1 MASSTI
7 VQILH
12 AARTRIVAYGMAG
25 LSLRAVV
32 QDTESSLGSLH
43 YRIGDKGALIG
54 MLVAEETG
62 ERHRMAQSWA
72 PRAASLDLAVPET
85 LAALIAAWL
94 DEAATLRRDHA
105 VAGCELML
113 EATIDLATRAGMGN
127 MLGAED
133 DFWTGLL
140 RRSFGEDAALFG
152 RAIAGYCRDELPF
165 TLAASGHPDYR
176 LLRTATITRLAA
188 RFRGPASGIA
198 AHFEALVDRCGA
210 PRDTAV
216 LPVDLPQ
223 GSRKAELAGFAAAL
237 IAERGIAALSHR
249 TVAAR
254 AGIANSNVAHYF
266 RTHDDLLRGGMGAL
280 ILGMRSELTPGAPQQ
295 RAARGDALLRA
306 THSVALT
313 ALRDARLI
321 PFALDMRRRRAEN
334 VRAEIGAAIGGTA
347 GLDDA
352 ATQAVV
358 VTLVGARLGT
368 LAWGDDAPA
377 SIDIEQL
384 ARLHAGN

>member
-1 MASSTI
+1 MASSSI

-12 AARTRIVAYGMAG
+12 AARTRIVARGMAG
-25 LSLRAVV
+25 LSLRAIV
-32 QDTESSLGSLH
+32 QDAESSLGSLH

-54 MLVAEETG
+54 MLAAEEAD
-62 ERHRMAQSWA
+62 ERRRMAATWG
-72 PRAASLDLAVPET
+72 PRAAAVDLSVPDT

-113 EATIDLATRAGMGN
+113 EATIDLATRTGMDD

-133 DFWTGLL
+133 DFWIGLL
-140 RRSFGEDAALFG
+140 RPAVGEDATLFG

-165 TLAASGHPDYR
+165 TLVASGHPDYR
-176 LLRTATITRLAA
+176 LLRAATIARLAA
-188 RFRGPASGIA
+188 RFRAPASGIA
-198 AHFEALVDRCGA
+198 SHFEALVDRCGT

-216 LPVDLPQ
+216 LPVDLPE
-223 GSRKAELAGFAAAL
+223 GSRKAEMAGYAAAL

-254 AGIANSNVAHYF
+254 AGVANSNVAHYF
-266 RTHDDLLRGGMGAL
+266 RTHDDLLRAGMGAL
-280 ILGMRSELTPGAPQQ
+280 ILGMRSELTQGIAQQ
-295 RAARGDALLRA
+295 RAAPGDALLRA

-321 PFALDMRRRRAEN
+321 PFALDMRRRRGEN
-334 VRAEIGAAIGGTA
+334 VRAEIAAGVGGAA
-347 GLDDA
+347 GLDAA
-352 ATQAVV
+352 ATQAAV
-358 VTLVGARLGT
+358 VTLVGARLGA
-368 LAWGDDAPA
+368 LARGDGAA
-377 SIDIEQL
+377 FGIDIAAL
-384 ARLHAGN
+384 ARLRDGD